1 MPRYKLN
8 EKADEDLER
17 LYEYGILSFGLDQA
31 DSYYDGLIDR
41 FSELA
46 ENPKR
51 WQAVD
56 QIRKGY
62 RRSVYGVHSIYYRIA
77 GDTVEIMRILG
88 REDPKQ
94 L

>member
-1 MPRYKLN
+1 MLSYKLN
-8 EKADEDLER
+8 EKAIQELDC
-17 LYEYGILSFGLDQA
+17 LYEYGILSFGLDRA

-56 QIRKGY
+56 HIRKGY
-62 RRSVYGVHSIYYRIA
+62 RRSVYGVHSIYYRIV

-88 REDPKQ
+88 SEDTKQ